1 MITHIEI
8 TGFKS
13 LVNFKTSFHKG
24 LNVLIGPNG
33 SGKTNICQAIGL
45 ISSLAE
51 NRLSEYILS
60 IGGAHAA
67 FTMKK
72 EGIKQDE
79 TRSISVKCSGITSG
93 ITSGD
98 QEHLVKY
105 QYSSEIILTDHIKI
119 QNEILSLSY
128 LNQKN
133 RYKKFISAE
142 QDIEGVAK
150 IIIHDNTFI
159 DNKVF
164 PFFRKGTKTYF
175 FNIEKVAHGSSLQLL
190 SRIMYW
196 FYIVEKDLTG
206 SKVYNIDPHLA
217 KNPTDILESSI
228 MQNNGSRMAST
239 IYEMSKRSSDNL
251 SEINRFIS
259 KISPNF
265 KRIIPT
271 IDSKG
276 LNKSFSVEDNNG
288 IKCTAMSLSD
298 GTVKTIALLIS
309 ILENTQGTSIIE
321 EPENYLHPWA
331 CQSLIEYL
339 RDHFSEKVCILTT
352 HSETILNM
360 IHPKEVLICNNSKSF
375 TTVSRLTNSKSVED
389 AIKLSGFGCGY
400 HYVSGAL
407 GGTPQ

>member
-93 ITSGD
+93 IISGA
-98 QEHLVKY
+98 QEHLIKY
-105 QYSSEIILTDHIKI
+105 QYSSQIILTDNVKI
-119 QNEILSLSY
+119 QNETISISY
-128 LNQKN
+128 LTQKN
-133 RYKKFISAE
+133 RYKKIISATT
-142 QDIEGVAK
+142 DSDGLTK
-150 IIIHDNTFI
+150 IVIHDLTFI
-159 DNKVF
+159 DNKTF
-164 PFFRKGTKTYF
+164 LFFTKGKKTYF
-175 FNIEKVAHGSSLQLL
+175 YNWGKLAQGSSLQLL
-190 SRIMYW
+190 SNIIYW
-196 FYIVEKDLTG
+196 FYVVEKDLAG

-217 KNPTDILESSI
+217 KNSNDILESPI

-239 IYEMSKRSSDNL
+239 IHEMSKKNSDNL

-271 IDSKG
+271 MAPNG

-288 IKCTAMSLSD
+288 IECTAMSLSD

-309 ILENTQGTSIIE
+309 ILENTQSTSIIE

-360 IHPKEVLICNNSKSF
+360 IYPKEVLICNNTKSF
-375 TTVSRLTNSKSVED
+375 TTVSRLTDSKSIEN

-400 HYVSGAL
+400 HYVTGAL
-407 GGTPQ
+407 GGTP